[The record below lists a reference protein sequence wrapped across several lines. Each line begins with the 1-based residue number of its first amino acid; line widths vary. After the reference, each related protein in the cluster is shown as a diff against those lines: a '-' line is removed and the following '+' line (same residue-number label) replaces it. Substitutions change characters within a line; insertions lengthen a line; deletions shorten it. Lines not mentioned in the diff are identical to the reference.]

1 MSGSDPKFFW
11 DRIGMAWHVSLE
23 PLCRGVESLTAITE
37 SLSIGERLDRVAPG
51 RYLLKWTL
59 FVRFALFWDFFDLS
73 MAGVLLGL
81 WLHSGDSSAGLHAAF
96 ISVTARGILVGHIA
110 AAAFVTRVGRKTT
123 PLWALSFDLN
133 RVGLGKSGSG

>member
-11 DRIGMAWHVSLE
+11 DRIGIAWHVSLE

-81 WLHSGDSSAGLHAAF
+81 RSEE
-96 ISVTARGILVGHIA
+96 R
-110 AAAFVTRVGRKTT
+110 RVGKECVSTCSSRWW
-123 PLWALSFDLN
+123 P
-133 RVGLGKSGSG
+133 